1 MNLNLNHSNTPS
13 SNVLIYCTFINH
25 YQINTHLSSYVSTIQ
40 RPLYTVLFTLG
51 IFDLYKICSRNM
63 VLEELDD
70 DVDWPVDQPLGRKM
84 DILQEC
90 LLCPICQDFFTNPQM
105 LKCGHTYCSLCIQR
119 HCDSTLNRTNPGYCP
134 SCREKADPF
143 DMRKNTLIA
152 TVVEHYKNARK
163 DIFDLLMQR
172 TNVAEEVEVEEAAG
186 SRTSRRLK
194 DQHTSTSTQVNGNNR
209 GHKIT
214 SKLTHFHLHGLSK
227 EKVKKIIEDVTKES
241 KIKLRVD
248 GEKDAL
254 ERRLREL
261 VHLANAQIDAENPL
275 TLDEAIQSINQQ
287 EKSKETETKRLKVL
301 QMQGQVRYP

>member
-1 MNLNLNHSNTPS
+1 M
-13 SNVLIYCTFINH
+13 VME
-25 YQINTHLSSYVSTIQ
+25 
-40 RPLYTVLFTLG
+40 
-51 IFDLYKICSRNM
+51 DL
-63 VLEELDD
+63 LDD
-70 DVDWPVDQPLGRKM
+70 EVDWPVDQPLGRKM

-163 DIFDLLMQR
+163 DIFDLLIQQK
-172 TNVAEEVEVEEAAG
+172 TTVVAVAEDDVEAATG
-186 SRTSRRLK
+186 SSRSSSRRVK
-194 DQHTSTSTQVNGNNR
+194 DQPPPHIPVGSTHVNGNHR

-248 GEKDAL
+248 GEKEAL

-287 EKSKETETKRLKVL
+287 VKSKETETKRLKVL
-301 QMQGQVRYP
+301 QMQGQVRIIVFMTLM